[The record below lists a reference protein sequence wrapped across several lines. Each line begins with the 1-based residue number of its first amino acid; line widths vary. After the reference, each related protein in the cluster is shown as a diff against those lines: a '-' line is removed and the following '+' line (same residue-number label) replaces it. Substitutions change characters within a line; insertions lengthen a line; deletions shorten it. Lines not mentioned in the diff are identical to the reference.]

1 MSANDKI
8 REERRPK
15 PVKIVP
21 VVLDET
27 VGKRLAEVGDRKVLS
42 MEKLFASKKAVA
54 DLKAAKAAALLA
66 AALLAAVVVDEPVV
80 EEVKEEEKVEPV
92 VEEVKEDVK
101 EEVKEEVKVEPVA
114 EEAKEEEKVE
124 LVAEEKPVVLKAV
137 RKPRAKR
144 NIIVDPHAV

>member
-27 VGKRLAEVGDRKVLS
+27 VGKRLAELVGDRKVLS

-66 AALLAAVVVDEPVV
+66 ALVAVV

-92 VEEVKEDVK
+92 VEEVKVEPVAD
-101 EEVKEEVKVEPVA
+101 EVKVEPVA
-114 EEAKEEEKVE
+114 DEVKVE
-124 LVAEEKPVVLKAV
+124 PVAEEKPVVLKAV